1 MEIKKMTKKFLLAV
15 FSIALIGS
23 VFTSCK
29 DNTEDIM
36 ANVNSQTSELNDL
49 LDQQKAA
56 MEQLKGELQQQIEDN
71 KDATEQE
78 IENLQDQIDDLQ
90 DAIDAIE
97 ADYLTSADKTELIN
111 LINQNNQA
119 LLDAI
124 NALKVQVDGINSCD
138 CTPYLWS
145 DSLAHAYD
153 SIAKYAAIAKQNE
166 IDIKELQDKV
176 PDAVSDALKDS
187 IEAVRES
194 AEELH
199 QAAKNYANKATQM
212 VKSEIDSV
220 MSIKYEEIKITYE
233 KVDSTLSE
241 QLDSLKDEMI
251 ELEERVATN
260 EEAITTLQ
268 NKVANLEDALAKM
281 VTGIIVQGVENPIFG
296 SFSLPVGLNSN
307 ILLGYYGENERDYAF
322 PSNKGGMDATGIA
335 DAYRFISSLN
345 TYDPSGEAI
354 LFNDTLGTVYLTVN
368 PAKTDFTGLT
378 VGIENSIEES
388 NGLSITPLKES
399 SKKLSFGYSPYTKSV
414 SNGLYEA
421 KVYLND
427 ANSIDLVKINIE
439 SGLKSSIKDLLESF
453 KTRSR
458 QVDFTELTTAIVK
471 QITNFA
477 DAYAINAEWT
487 DSSGEHAVYS
497 NYNLAATAF
506 KPLSYEF
513 LKGQSVGKLPVINEF
528 DHIDLGEINLDLK
541 LNFTPIAIN
550 SNVNIQI
557 QDVNIDESSVNVT
570 VDVPEVDGGVFTGN
584 TISKKVEISN
594 LITEIE
600 KQINSANT
608 EVEKEIKKQL
618 EAQIAS
624 IETEINKYLK
634 DMIADINGQLGNV
647 DDLVDQFNGVEGKV
661 NSAIDKVNSFVSRV
675 NNLTSKIN
683 TRLDNLNAY
692 LQVTMLYETEDGDFA
707 MLSNT
712 GAGASQITAGKDAVL
727 YPTSYTADII
737 VPAYKKY
744 VAFTKVN
751 GASDSEQAA
760 LLSQLN
766 TGDYLNQVLDGNT
779 KAIKL
784 NVPASFSGK
793 TLELT
798 YSALDYS
805 GYSSTRKFYIY
816 VK

>member
-1 MEIKKMTKKFLLAV
+1 MEIKKMTKKFLLAA
-15 FSIALIGS
+15 FSIALVGS

-36 ANVNSQTSELNDL
+36 AEMNSQNANIQEQIDRINQQISSSPQTIEIGVKEDNGVYYWTVNGEWLTDENGNKIKAEGLDGAQGPQGPQGEKGEDGEDGEDGTDGAQGPQGPQGDKGDKGDKGEDGTDGTDGTNGIDGKDGISPKLELNPATGL
-49 LDQQKAA
+49 LKVSYDNGGTWV
-56 MEQLKGELQQQIEDN
+56 ELGEV
-71 KDATEQE
+71 ATKE
-78 IENLQDQIDDLQ
+78 
-90 DAIDAIE
+90 
-97 ADYLTSADKTELIN
+97 
-111 LINQNNQA
+111 
-119 LLDAI
+119 LLDA
-124 NALKVQVDGINSCD
+124 
-138 CTPYLWS
+138 
-145 DSLAHAYD
+145 
-153 SIAKYAAIAKQNE
+153 
-166 IDIKELQDKV
+166 
-176 PDAVSDALKDS
+176 
-187 IEAVRES
+187 
-194 AEELH
+194 
-199 QAAKNYANKATQM
+199 
-212 VKSEIDSV
+212 
-220 MSIKYEEIKITYE
+220 
-233 KVDSTLSE
+233 
-241 QLDSLKDEMI
+241 
-251 ELEERVATN
+251 LEER
-260 EEAITTLQ
+260 LQ
-268 NKVANLEDALAKM
+268 EQIDNLEESVDSIQDHLAKM

-296 SFSLPVGLNSN
+296 SFSLPVNVNSN
-307 ILLGYYGENERDYAF
+307 ILFGYYGESKRPSLVKF
-322 PSNKGGMDATGIA
+322 PSNDNSYDATDVV
-335 DAYRFISSLN
+335 DAFKYISNMSEIGA
-345 TYDPSGEAI
+345 SGL

-388 NGLSITPLKES
+388 NGLSVTPLKES

-439 SGLKSSIKDLLESF
+439 SGLKNSIKDILESF
-453 KTRSR
+453 KTRSK

-471 QITNFA
+471 QMTNFM

-487 DSSGEHAVYS
+487 DSLGEHAVYS

-506 KPLSYEF
+506 KPLSYTF
-513 LKGQSVGKLPVINEF
+513 LKGQSFGKLPVINEF
-528 DHIDLGEINLDLK
+528 DHIDLDEINLDLK
-541 LNFTPIAIN
+541 LNFTPIAIT
-550 SNVNIQI
+550 SNI
-557 QDVNIDESSVNVT
+557 NIDIKDVDIDETGINVT
-570 VDVPEVDGGVFTGN
+570 VDVPEVVAGSFTGN

-608 EVEKEIKKQL
+608 EVEKEIKDKL
-618 EAQIAS
+618 NAQIAS
-624 IETEINKYLK
+624 IETEINKYLE

-766 TGDYLNQVLDGNT
+766 TGDYLNTVLEGNT
-779 KAIKL
+779 KAIKI
-784 NVPASFSGK
+784 NVPADAKFIGK

>member
-1 MEIKKMTKKFLLAV
+1 MV
-15 FSIALIGS
+15 CSIALVGG
-23 VFTSCK
+23 VFSSCK
-29 DNTEDIM
+29 DNTEDIL
-36 ANVNSQTSELNDL
+36 AELNSQTNDINSVIDELS
-49 LDQQKAA
+49 AR
-56 MEQLKGELQQQIEDN
+56 
-71 KDATEQE
+71 
-78 IENLQDQIDDLQ
+78 IDT
-90 DAIDAIE
+90 ID
-97 ADYLTSADKTELIN
+97 TEL
-111 LINQNNQA
+111 
-119 LLDAI
+119 
-124 NALKVQVDGINSCD
+124 
-138 CTPYLWS
+138 
-145 DSLAHAYD
+145 
-153 SIAKYAAIAKQNE
+153 
-166 IDIKELQDKV
+166 
-176 PDAVSDALKDS
+176 
-187 IEAVRES
+187 
-194 AEELH
+194 EEQQH
-199 QAAKNYANKATQM
+199 
-212 VKSEIDSV
+212 S
-220 MSIKYEEIKITYE
+220 
-233 KVDSTLSE
+233 
-241 QLDSLKDEMI
+241 LDSLKLDQLRQDSIIDTLETRIDTLESKVYEVDSIIKKMQLNIDTLYFNLDSLCGVVDTIQLKIDTIWFSIDSLRNRIVQI
-251 ELEERVATN
+251 ENV
-260 EEAITTLQ
+260 
-268 NKVANLEDALAKM
+268 LAKQ
-281 VTGIIVQGVENPIFG
+281 VTGIIIQGVENPIFG

-307 ILLGYYGENERDYAF
+307 ILLGYYGENEREYAF

-388 NGLSITPLKES
+388 NGLSVTPLKES

-421 KVYLND
+421 KVYLD
-427 ANSIDLVKINIE
+427 SESSIDLIKFNIE
-439 SGLKSSIKDLLESF
+439 DGLKSSVKDILESF
-453 KTRSR
+453 KTGSK
-458 QVDFTELTTAIVK
+458 QVDITELSTSIAK
-471 QITNFA
+471 QITNFM
-477 DAYAINAEWT
+477 DAYALNVEWKDTINNVEK
-487 DSSGEHAVYS
+487 ERAVYS

-506 KPLSYEF
+506 KPLSYIF
-513 LKGQSVGKLPVINEF
+513 LKGESFGKLPVINEF

-557 QDVNIDESSVNVT
+557 KDVNIDESSVNVT
-570 VDVPEVDGGVFTGN
+570 VDVPEVVGGVFTGN

-594 LITEIE
+594 LIDEIE

-618 EAQIAS
+618 ELQIES
-624 IETEINKYLK
+624 IETEINKYLE

-661 NSAIDKVNSFVSRV
+661 NSVIDKVNSFVSRV
-675 NNLTSKIN
+675 NNFTNKIN

-727 YPTSYTADII
+727 YPTSYTAEII

-751 GASDSEQAA
+751 GASDSEQEA
-760 LLSQLN
+760 LLAQLN
-766 TGDYLNQVLDGNT
+766 TGDYLNKVLDGNT

-798 YSALDYS
+798 YSALDHS

>member
-1 MEIKKMTKKFLLAV
+1 MEIKKMTKKFLLAA
-15 FSIALIGS
+15 FSIALVGS

-36 ANVNSQTSELNDL
+36 AEMNSQSTELEKL
-49 LDQQKAA
+49 LDAQKTA
-56 MEQLKGELQQQIEDN
+56 MQQQIDDLQTQIN
-71 KDATEQE
+71 NNQDATEQE

-111 LINQNNQA
+111 LINKNNQA
-119 LLDAI
+119 ISDA
-124 NALKVQVDGINSCD
+124 NARIDSLANACP
-138 CTPYLWS
+138 TYLWS
-145 DSLAHAYD
+145 DSLKTAYELAATNAILAATNAAEILKLKDKDEEIQQALVD
-153 SIAKYAAIAKQNE
+153 SI
-166 IDIKELQDKV
+166 L
-176 PDAVSDALKDS
+176 AVKAEADS
-187 IEAVRES
+187 
-194 AEELH
+194 LH
-199 QAAKNYANKATQM
+199 QAAKDYADQATEVVNNK
-212 VKSEIDSV
+212 IDSLD
-220 MSIKYEEIKITYE
+220 SALDAEIAAIEEAYQAA
-233 KVDSTLSE
+233 DSLLQE
-241 QLDSLKDEMI
+241 QLDSLKEALVD
-251 ELEERVATN
+251 LEERVAAN
-260 EEAITTLQ
+260 EEAIEELQ
-268 NKVANLEDALAKM
+268 DKMDDIENALAKM
-281 VTGIIVQGVENPIFG
+281 VTGIIVQGVENPIYG

-487 DSSGEHAVYS
+487 DSLGEHAVYS

-513 LKGQSVGKLPVINEF
+513 LKGQSFGKLPVINEF
-528 DHIDLGEINLDLK
+528 DHIDLDEINLNFN
-541 LNFTPIAIN
+541 LNFNPIAIN
-550 SNVNIQI
+550 SNVNVQLNQVVINRG
-557 QDVNIDESSVNVT
+557 NIDVV
-570 VDVPEVDGGVFTGN
+570 VDIAGTPHPVDIN
-584 TISKKVEISN
+584 S
-594 LITEIE
+594 LIDEIE
-600 KQINSANT
+600 KQINDANAEIT
-608 EVEKEIKKQL
+608 EEIEEQL
-618 EAQIAS
+618 EGQIAS
-624 IETEINKYLK
+624 IENEINSYLST
-634 DMIADINGQLGNV
+634 MIGDINSQLGDVN
-647 DDLVDQFNGVEGKV
+647 DLVNQFNGIEGKV

-766 TGDYLNQVLDGNT
+766 TGDYLNTVLEGNT
-779 KAIKL
+779 KAIKI
-784 NVPASFSGK
+784 NVPADAKFKGK

>member
-71 KDATEQE
+71 KDATDEE
-78 IENLQDQIDDLQ
+78 IQDLQDKIDQLQDAIDDLQ
-90 DAIDAIE
+90 DAD
-97 ADYLTSADKTELIN
+97 DNLLD

-124 NALKVQVDGINSCD
+124 NAINALKLQVDGINSCD

-187 IEAVRES
+187 IKAVRES

-199 QAAKNYANKATQM
+199 QAAKNYANRATQM
-212 VKSEIDSV
+212 VKNEIDSV

-345 TYDPSGEAI
+345 TYDPSGDI

-388 NGLSITPLKES
+388 NGLSVTPLKES

-439 SGLKSSIKDLLESF
+439 SGLKSAIKDLLESF

-513 LKGQSVGKLPVINEF
+513 LKGQSFGKLPVINEF

-541 LNFTPIAIN
+541 LNFTPIDIN

-570 VDVPEVDGGVFTGN
+570 VEVPEVVGGAFTGN

-594 LITEIE
+594 LIDEIE
-600 KQINSANT
+600 KQINSANM
-608 EVEKEIKKQL
+608 EVEAEIKKQL
-618 EAQIAS
+618 ETQIES

-661 NSAIDKVNSFVSRV
+661 NSAIDKVNSYVSRI
-675 NNLTSKIN
+675 NNFTKKIN
-683 TRLDNLNAY
+683 NRLDNLNAY
-692 LQVTMLYETEDGDFA
+692 LQVTMLYETADGDFA
-707 MLSNT
+707 QLSNSR
-712 GAGASQITAGKDAVL
+712 AGASQIVAGKDAVL
-727 YPTSYTADII
+727 YPTSYTADIV

-744 VAFTKVN
+744 IAFTEVI
-751 GASDSEQAA
+751 GLSDSEQADK
-760 LLSQLN
+760 LSQLN
-766 TGDYLNQVLDGNT
+766 TGDYLNTVLEGNT

-784 NVPASFSGK
+784 NIPSSFSGK

-805 GYSSTRKFYIY
+805 GYTSTRKFYIY

>member
-1 MEIKKMTKKFLLAV
+1 MV
-15 FSIALIGS
+15 CSIALVGGMFS
-23 VFTSCK
+23 SCK

-36 ANVNSQTSELNDL
+36 ANVNTQTSELNDL
-49 LDQQKAA
+49 LDAQKTA
-56 MEQLKGELQQQIEDN
+56 MEQLKQNLEQQIGDN
-71 KDATEQE
+71 
-78 IENLQDQIDDLQ
+78 Q
-90 DAIDAIE
+90 DAIDALE
-97 ADYLTSADKTELIN
+97 DALTNADSD
-111 LINQNNQA
+111 
-119 LLDAI
+119 LLDKI
-124 NALKVQVDGINSCD
+124 NANSKAIADAVALIDSLADACP
-138 CTPYLWS
+138 TYLWS
-145 DSLAHAYD
+145 DSLKTAYD
-153 SIAKYAAIAKQNE
+153 LAAANAVLAAKNAA
-166 IDIKELQDKV
+166 DILDLQKKDEQIEQ
-176 PDAVSDALKDS
+176 ALVDS
-187 IEAVRES
+187 ILAVKEYADS
-194 AEELH
+194 LH
-199 QAAKNYANKATQM
+199 QAAKDYADEATAIVKA
-212 VKSEIDSV
+212 KIDSLDNALDLELAA
-220 MSIKYEEIKITYE
+220 IEEAYQE
-233 KVDSTLSE
+233 ADSLLQD
-241 QLDSLKDEMI
+241 QLDSLKQDLI
-251 ELEERVATN
+251 ELEERVAAN
-260 EEAITTLQ
+260 EKAIAELQ
-268 NKVANLEDALAKM
+268 DKVDDLEDALAKM

-388 NGLSITPLKES
+388 NGLSVTPLKES

-453 KTRSR
+453 KTRSK

-471 QITNFA
+471 QMTNFM

-487 DSSGEHAVYS
+487 DSLGEHAVYS

-506 KPLSYEF
+506 KPLSYTF
-513 LKGQSVGKLPVINEF
+513 LKGQSFGKLPVINEF
-528 DHIDLGEINLDLK
+528 DHIDLDEINLDLK

-557 QDVNIDESSVNVT
+557 KDVNIDESSVNVT
-570 VDVPEVDGGVFTGN
+570 VDVPEVVGGVFTGN

-608 EVEKEIKKQL
+608 EVEKEIKNQL

-751 GASDSEQAA
+751 GASDSEQDA
-760 LLSQLN
+760 LLAQLN
-766 TGDYLNQVLDGNT
+766 TGDYLNKVLEGNT